1 MVIGAFLIVYVVW
14 GSTYLGIK
22 IAIETLPPLTMAG
35 LRFVIA
41 GGLLYLLLRARGH
54 RIDATAWGN
63 AAIVGTA
70 LLAGGNGGVTWAE
83 RTVPS
88 GIAALVIG
96 SVPLW
101 FSLIDWL
108 RPGGTRPG
116 ARIWIGI
123 VIGFVGIAWLALP
136 GGRVDG
142 GRAVDPAGLAVLL
155 AACITWA
162 AGSIYARQTA
172 RPGSPWLGV
181 ATQMLC
187 GGLVLLIG
195 AAIAGEF
202 PRIELERI
210 SGRSLAAMV
219 YLIVVGSWIGFS
231 AYIWLLKHSSPAK
244 ISSYAYVNPVV
255 AVFLGW
261 AVLGE
266 PITARTLMAASIIV
280 AAVVVLTLPGRT
292 EARRA

>member
-1 MVIGAFLIVYVVW
+1 LAAGAMCAAASGASRMNSTSSESIQPAPRAMVIGAFLIVYVVW

-101 FSLIDWL
+101 FSLI
-108 RPGGTRPG
+108 
-116 ARIWIGI
+116 
-123 VIGFVGIAWLALP
+123 
-136 GGRVDG
+136 
-142 GRAVDPAGLAVLL
+142 
-155 AACITWA
+155 
-162 AGSIYARQTA
+162 
-172 RPGSPWLGV
+172 
-181 ATQMLC
+181 
-187 GGLVLLIG
+187 
-195 AAIAGEF
+195 
-202 PRIELERI
+202 
-210 SGRSLAAMV
+210 
-219 YLIVVGSWIGFS
+219 
-231 AYIWLLKHSSPAK
+231 
-244 ISSYAYVNPVV
+244 
-255 AVFLGW
+255 
-261 AVLGE
+261 
-266 PITARTLMAASIIV
+266 
-280 AAVVVLTLPGRT
+280 
-292 EARRA
+292 